1 MEYIDEFLMFEKEND
16 LNKKI
21 YNGYLYWTYNRF
33 NIFEEINSK
42 INSLSGEASSKA
54 AIRTILKGV
63 MRTLR
68 HKKKLKKADII
79 FLNGNQRV
87 LQDGIFVSVYME
99 DLISYY
105 KENAIVFEGMFEG
118 HHFEPNSTPNL
129 YYTDRIDMFSEVFVR
144 FNYLFGKHFKA
155 YKELRNNARAISVLV
170 ESKWGFDI
178 EETLTKMFVKGYFQF
193 CYWNKIFD
201 RILRQVNPKIIIE
214 IDSYCAIRNM
224 VINELAKK
232 RNIITVE
239 LQHGTMGSSHIG
251 YNYLNTYIAPFPQ
264 KIFLWSQ
271 YWKDTTRIPL
281 NKENVV
287 ITGFPYFENSVK
299 KYNTVPWK
307 ERNIILFI
315 SQITIGKELSDFAI
329 RLNELLK
336 KQNKYKIY
344 YKLHPQECENWEILY
359 PKLRESGIVVLS
371 DRKSI
376 YEYFARSAIQIGV
389 YSTAILEG
397 VAFGLQSYCLDL
409 PIAEYHFKDF
419 FEMGM
424 IRRISDPI
432 EIMEDINSLDINR
445 NNKKEEIT
453 YLWMSN
459 SLDKMIAEIDRMLLS

>member
-1 MEYIDEFLMFEKEND
+1 MEYIDEFLMMEKEND
-16 LNKKI
+16 LNNKK
-21 YNGYLYWTYNRF
+21 YFEYSYWTYNR
-33 NIFEEINSK
+33 NTIYEEINSK
-42 INSLSGEASSKA
+42 INNLSGGVSSKA
-54 AIRTILKGV
+54 TIKPVLKGV
-63 MRTLR
+63 ICALK
-68 HKKKLKKADII
+68 HKKKLKKADIL

-87 LQDGIFVSVYME
+87 LQDDIYVSVYME
-99 DLISYY
+99 ELINYY

-118 HHFEPNSTPNL
+118 HHFEPNCTPNL
-129 YYTDRIDMFSEVFVR
+129 YYTDRVDMFSEVFAR
-144 FNYLFGKHFKA
+144 FNYLFRKHSKV
-155 YKELRNNARAISVLV
+155 YKELRNNAKAISVLV
-170 ESKWGFDI
+170 ESKWGVDI
-178 EETLTKMFVKGYFQF
+178 KEALTKMFVRGYFQF

-201 RILRQVNPKIIIE
+201 RILKQVNPKIIIE

-299 KYNTVPWK
+299 KYNIVPWK

-336 KQNKYKIY
+336 KQHKYKIY

-376 YEYFARSAIQIGV
+376 YEYFAKSAIQIGV

-409 PIAEYHFKDF
+409 PIAEYYFKDF

-424 IRRISDPI
+424 IRKISDPI
-432 EIMEDINSLDINR
+432 EIMKDINSLGSNR
-445 NNKKEEIT
+445 INKKEEIT

-459 SLDKMIAEIDRMLLS
+459 SLDKMTAEIDRMLSS